1 MKRII
6 IIMLCGFFSIHIAMA
21 EEKQSSPLSNVG
33 EASPT
38 QQWLELQRSGRYA
51 SPQSQPISGEVMD
64 KVHQRYL
71 KSFEKPIP
79 ESYEHESTFTR

>member
-6 IIMLCGFFSIHIAMA
+6 ILILCGFFSMNNALADDTQITPSI
-21 EEKQSSPLSNVG
+21 
-33 EASPT
+33 EAREPSPT
-38 QQWLELQRSGRYA
+38 QQWLELQRSGKSA
-51 SPQSQPISGEVMD
+51 SPNAQPSSGEVMN

-79 ESYEHESTFTR
+79 EFYKHETPVTR